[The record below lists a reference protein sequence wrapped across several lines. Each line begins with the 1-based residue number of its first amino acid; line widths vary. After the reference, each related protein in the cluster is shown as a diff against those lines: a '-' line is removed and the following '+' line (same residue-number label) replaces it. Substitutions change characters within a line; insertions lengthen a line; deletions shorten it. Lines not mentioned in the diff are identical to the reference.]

1 MRGRGKSWARGDA
14 TRNKKGEFAMGVID
28 RENVPI
34 TIQGDGVELR
44 TAEVGEMTVA
54 FVRLR
59 AGTDLSP
66 AVKGLPGD
74 LCPCPH
80 WGYMVK
86 GRVMMKTKDG
96 EQVYEAG
103 QPFYWSPG
111 HAPMALEDSEYV
123 DFSPT
128 EEFAAV
134 IRHIKGEA

>member
-1 MRGRGKSWARGDA
+1 MRGRGTSWARGDA
-14 TRNKKGEFAMGVID
+14 TRNTKGEFAMGVID

-54 FVRLR
+54 FVKLR

-86 GRVMMKTKDG
+86 GRVMMQTKDG
-96 EQVYEAG
+96 EQAG

-123 DFSPT
+123 DFSPP
-128 EEFAAV
+128 EEFATV